1 LDDEEWGEKIMG
13 SRQPFQMHRGLAALI
28 CVILLASSLAM
39 AEPCEKWVA
48 KVVSAQGK
56 VQALRQGENQWAPVK
71 FHDLLCPGDRIRV
84 LAQSRAD
91 LLLANESTLRLDQ
104 NTTVTFSLPEA
115 EKTSVIEA
123 LKGAIHFF
131 SRHRRNLKV
140 VTPFVNATVEGTE
153 FYITVEADRAF
164 LSVFEGQVIASNQA
178 GEIALSRGQSARVV
192 GDQAPALH
200 AVVRPREAIQWT
212 LYYLPVLDYRP
223 SDFQAASPGTWHA
236 LVQRS
241 IEFYREGTLDKALET
256 VSEIVEE
263 IEDARFYT
271 YRASLLLSV
280 GRAEEAKSDMGK
292 ALQLN
297 PMNSHALSLQ
307 SVIAVVQN
315 EKEKALDIA
324 RRAVEADPE
333 SASARIALSYALQAK
348 FDLEGALAS
357 LKESI
362 RIDPENG
369 LAWARLSELHLSF
382 GNLKEAFQSADK
394 AVTLNP
400 RLARTHTVLGYAHL
414 AQIKIK
420 KSKEAF
426 EKAIALDQADPLP
439 RLGLGLAKI
448 REGDLKEGRGEI
460 EIAASLDPD
469 HSLIRSYLGKAYYE
483 EKRDKM
489 AANQYAM
496 AKDLDPSDPTPFFYD
511 AIRKQTQNRPVEA
524 LEEMQASIALN
535 NHRAVYRSRLLLDED
550 LAARSASFARIYS
563 DLGFQP
569 LALVEGWKSLNT
581 DPGNF
586 SAHRFL
592 SDSYSAL
599 PRHEI
604 ARVSE
609 LLQSQLLQP
618 INITP
623 LQPHLAQSNL
633 FVLTGAGP
641 SEPSFNEFNP
651 LFNRNRITLQASG
664 IAGGNRTFGEEAV
677 LAGIWDRVSY
687 SIGQFHYQTEGFRE
701 NNDLKD
707 DLYNAFLQISL
718 APQTSLQ
725 GEVWAKE
732 TEFGDLRLRFF
743 PTDILWN
750 RQNEETRGIRLGFHH
765 AFSPGSELIG
775 SLIYQDVD
783 YVNRTFILGVYGLD
797 GNESSCSGEIQYL
810 FRSQALNLVAG
821 VGHFEVDRNENSTF
835 ILVGP
840 PPTPIPLS
848 RDEMDIHHTNL
859 YLYSYLNYLKKVTLT
874 VGASADFF
882 KGGVI
887 DRKQFNPKL
896 GITWN
901 PFVSTTLRAALF
913 RTFRRPLINN
923 QTIEPTQVSGFN
935 QFFDD
940 ENMEGTDAWRYGVAL
955 DQKFFKGLFGGAEYS
970 GRFLKVPY
978 IDQSLSANT
987 VVIRKTDWEERMAR
1001 AYLFWTPHPWFGLGA
1016 EYQYERLDRGK
1027 DFVFGTAYASTHRF
1041 PLGVSFYHPSGL
1053 SALLKATYFDQK
1065 GVFQHAYYDLSN
1077 PFFTAEDRFW
1087 IFDTAVSYRLPNRL
1101 GFLTLGAKNLF
1112 NKDFRYQDT
1121 DTKNPMIQPKR
1132 FLYGKATLAF

>member
-1 LDDEEWGEKIMG
+1 MG
-13 SRQPFQMHRGLAALI
+13 SRQTFQIHRVLVALI
-28 CVILLASSLAM
+28 WVILLASPPVM

-56 VQALRQGENQWAPVK
+56 VQALRQGEKQWSPVK
-71 FHDLLCPGDRIRV
+71 FHDPFCPGDRIRV
-84 LAQSRAD
+84 LTQSRAD
-91 LLLANESTLRLDQ
+91 LLLMNESTLRLDQ
-104 NTTVTFSLPEA
+104 NTTVTFSPPET
-115 EKTSVIEA
+115 EKTSLIEV

-164 LSVFEGQVIASNQA
+164 LSVFEGQVSVSNRA
-178 GEIALSRGQSARVV
+178 GEITLSKGQSARVV
-192 GDQAPALH
+192 GNEAPALH
-200 AVVRPREAIQWT
+200 TVVRPREAIQWT

-223 SDFQAASPGTWHA
+223 SDFQAASPDSWHA
-236 LVQRS
+236 LVQSS
-241 IEFYREGTLDKALET
+241 IEFYREGRLEKALESISDIT
-256 VSEIVEE
+256 EEVE
-263 IEDARFYT
+263 DPRFYT
-271 YRASLLLSV
+271 YRAALLLSV
-280 GRAEEAKSDMGK
+280 GRVDEAKSDMEK
-292 ALQLN
+292 ALQLK
-297 PMNSHALSLQ
+297 PMDSHALSLQ
-307 SVIAVVQN
+307 SIIALVQN
-315 EKEKALDIA
+315 EKEMALHLA
-324 RRAVEADPE
+324 RKAVEADPR
-333 SASARIALSYALQAK
+333 SASARIALSYALQAR

-357 LKESI
+357 LKESV
-362 RIDPENG
+362 RVEPENG
-369 LAWARLSELHLSF
+369 LAWARLSELYLSF
-382 GNLKEAFQSADK
+382 GNIKEAFQSADK
-394 AVTLNP
+394 AATLNP
-400 RLARTHTVLGYAHL
+400 GLARTQTVLGYAHL
-414 AQIKIK
+414 AQIKID

-426 EKAIALDQADPLP
+426 ERAIALDQADPLP

-448 REGDLKEGRGEI
+448 REGNLKEGRGEI

-524 LEEMQASIALN
+524 FEEMQASITLN
-535 NHRAVYRSRLLLDED
+535 DHRAVYRSRLLLDED
-550 LAARSASFARIYS
+550 LAARSASLARIYS

-623 LQPHLAQSNL
+623 LQPHLAQANL
-633 FVLTGAGP
+633 FLLTGAGP

-664 IAGGNRTFGEEAV
+664 MGGGNGTFGDEAV
-677 LAGIWDRVSY
+677 LAGIWNRVSY
-687 SIGQFHYQTEGFRE
+687 SIGQFHYQTEGFRK

-750 RQNEETRGIRLGFHH
+750 RQNEETRGIRLGFRH
-765 AFSPGSELIG
+765 AFSPGSDLIG
-775 SLIYQDVD
+775 SLTYQDVD
-783 YVNRTFILGVYGLD
+783 YVNRTFVLGVYGLD
-797 GNESSCSGEIQYL
+797 GNENSCSGEIQYL
-810 FRSQALNLVAG
+810 FRSHALNGVAG

-835 ILVGP
+835 ILLGP
-840 PPTPIPLS
+840 PLTPIPLS

-887 DRKQFNPKL
+887 DRNQFNPKL
-896 GITWN
+896 GMTWN

-923 QTIEPTQVSGFN
+923 QTIEPTQVAGFN

-940 ENMEGTDAWRYGVAL
+940 ENMEGTDAWRYGMAL
-955 DQKFFKGLFGGAEYS
+955 DQKFFKDLFGGAEYS
-970 GRFLKVPY
+970 VRVLKVPY
-978 IDQSLSANT
+978 IDQSLSTNT
-987 VVIRKTDWEERMAR
+987 VVIRKTAWEERMAR
-1001 AYLFWTPHPWFGLGA
+1001 AYLFWTPHPWFGMSA

-1027 DFVFGTAYASTHRF
+1027 DFAFGTAYASTHRF
-1041 PLGVSFYHPSGL
+1041 PLGISFYHPTGL
-1053 SALLKATYFDQK
+1053 SLLLKAAYFDQK
-1065 GVFQHAYYDLSN
+1065 GIFQHAYYDLSK
-1077 PFFTAEDRFW
+1077 PFFSGEDRFW
-1087 IFDTAVSYRLPNRL
+1087 IVDAAVSYRLPRRL
-1101 GFLTLGAKNLF
+1101 GFLTFGAKNLF
-1112 NKDFRYQDT
+1112 NRDFRYQDT

-1132 FLYGKATLAF
+1132 FIYGKATLAF